1 MAKFLDGS
9 GVQSAI
15 TDIIKNAERKL
26 LIVSPYLKISTQ
38 TKHYLKSIDK
48 KSVPTVIIFRTG
60 ENGKKNINADDLV
73 FFKEL
78 SHLKY
83 GQCENLHSKCYLNEK
98 EGLITSMNLHE
109 YSQTHNWEMGI
120 LFTKQNDPEI
130 YRDVIKELGHLVT
143 QAKPYAEVK
152 AFCIRCGDIMEAFD
166 PSKPLCNKCFASWAR
181 YKNKQYQENH
191 CHACGNDKTNTRLS
205 FEKPLCKECAGK
217 LQKK

>member
-1 MAKFLDGS
+1 MAKFLDCS
-9 GVQSAI
+9 GVQSAL

-48 KSVPTVIIFRTG
+48 KNIPMVIIFRA
-60 ENGKKNINADDLV
+60 GKNVNDDDLA

-78 SHLKY
+78 SHLKL

-120 LFTKQNDPEI
+120 LFTKQHDAEI
-130 YRDVIKELGHLVT
+130 YKDVLKELGHMVT
-143 QAKPYAEVK
+143 QAKPYTEER
-152 AFCIRCGDIMEAFD
+152 AFCIRCGKSMDEFN
-166 PSKPLCNKCFASWAR
+166 PGKPLCNNCYPIWAR
-181 YKNKQYQENH
+181 YKRKHYAEKF
-191 CHACGNDKTNTRLS
+191 CHACGSDRTASHLS
-205 FEKPLCKECAGK
+205 FEKPLCGECAGK
-217 LQKK
+217 IQKK

>member
-15 TDIIKNAERKL
+15 TDIIKNAERRL

-60 ENGKKNINADDLV
+60 ESGKKNINEDDLG

-130 YRDVIKELGHLVT
+130 YKDVIKELGHLVT

-152 AFCIRCGDIMEAFD
+152 AFCIRCGKEIEKYDIKHPFCESCHQKGVIHNNVKY
-166 PSKPLCNKCFASWAR
+166 PEIYCHVCGKKKPN
-181 YKNKQYQENH
+181 
-191 CHACGNDKTNTRLS
+191 LS
-205 FEKPLCKECAGK
+205 FAKPVCYSCYTASY
-217 LQKK
+217 KK

>member
-1 MAKFLDGS
+1 M
-9 GVQSAI
+9 
-15 TDIIKNAERKL
+15 

-48 KSVPTVIIFRTG
+48 KNVPTVIIFRTG
-60 ENGKKNINADDLV
+60 ELGKKNVTDDDLA

-120 LFTKQNDPEI
+120 LFSKQNDPEI
-130 YRDVIKELGHLVT
+130 YKDVLKELRHLVT
-143 QAKPYAEVK
+143 QAKHYTEDTERRAY
-152 AFCIRCGDIMEAFD
+152 CIRCGECMETFD
-166 PSKPLCNKCFASWAR
+166 PSKPLCNNCYPIWAKF
-181 YKNKQYQENH
+181 KNKQYAEKF
-191 CHACGNDKTNTRLS
+191 CHSCGSNKTTSPLS
-205 FEKPLCKECAGK
+205 FGRPLCKDCAT
-217 LQKK
+217 KK

>member
-48 KSVPTVIIFRTG
+48 KNIPTVIIFRTG
-60 ENGKKNINADDLV
+60 KNVNDDDLA

-120 LFTKQNDPEI
+120 LFSKQHDAEI

-143 QAKPYAEVK
+143 QAKPYTEVR
-152 AFCIRCGDIMEAFD
+152 AFCIRCGKPMDEFN
-166 PSKPLCNKCFASWAR
+166 PGKPLCNNCYPIWAR
-181 YKNKQYQENH
+181 YKRKQYAEKF
-191 CHACGNDKTNTRLS
+191 CHACGSDRTTSHLS
-205 FEKPLCKECAGK
+205 FEKPLCKDCAGK
-217 LQKK
+217 MQKK